1 MTDNGSPLWHLALTE
16 IANQMNAQLHT
27 SLKTTPFE
35 VVFRQKKP
43 INWLT
48 AQERREAKGVETE
61 DGEVITEESL
71 SKELEEEMDEEVIAG
86 FREISEFLNIR
97 VPAPGSTTTAKKAT
111 PRPAK

>member
-16 IANQMNAQLHT
+16 IANQMNAQFHT

-61 DGEVITEESL
+61 DGEVITEEGL
-71 SKELEEEMDEEVIAG
+71 SKELEEEKDEEVIAS
-86 FREISEFLNIR
+86 FREISEFLNIQ
-97 VPAPGSTTTAKKAT
+97 VPAPRSTTIAENPT
-111 PRPAK
+111 PRPIK